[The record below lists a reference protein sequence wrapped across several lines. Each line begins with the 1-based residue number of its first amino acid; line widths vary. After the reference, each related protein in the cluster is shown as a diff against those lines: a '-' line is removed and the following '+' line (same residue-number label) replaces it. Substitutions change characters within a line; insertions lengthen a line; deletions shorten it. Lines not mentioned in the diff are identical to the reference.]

1 MEVKTLLRLIK
12 DDIAHLDG
20 ITDDFFSESL
30 LLSDEIELALV
41 RAKALLRELEL
52 LLKFTVQHDNNSQ
65 LVKLNQEL
73 KVAVKEHENS
83 EQVPLEH
90 PEPEDSKLA
99 GTENLHPKE
108 ISDIEIDNSQ
118 TEEHL
123 DALVEPSES
132 IIDVQESPI
141 VYEEKIDEP
150 VITLGESAESNDDS
164 QNQLI
169 ESVEE
174 STADRKVLTIEVS
187 TVDETMISSDIQD
200 HKEEIIAEEFREVK
214 KTLNET
220 LGEVHQNVNDI
231 HSPDISESE
240 YKILPIN
247 SIWDGIGINDRFLFI
262 RELFA
267 NSSARFET
275 TIAALDKLETIH
287 DAVNYLKMNF
297 KWNKS
302 VASQK
307 FLVLVKRRFTK

>member
-30 LLSDEIELALV
+30 LLSDEVELALV

-52 LLKFTVQHDNNSQ
+52 LLKFTVQHDNSSQ

-90 PEPEDSKLA
+90 PEPEETKLA
-99 GTENLHPKE
+99 DSENLHAEE
-108 ISDIEIDNSQ
+108 IDEVKIDNSQ

-123 DALVEPSES
+123 NALVEPSES
-132 IIDVQESPI
+132 MVEIEERPI
-141 VYEEKIDEP
+141 VYEEKMDEP
-150 VITLGESAESNDDS
+150 ATNFDESAESNNDRS
-164 QNQLI
+164 ELI

-174 STADRKVLTIEVS
+174 TIIDVNVLTIEVS
-187 TVDETMISSDIQD
+187 AVDETVISLDDQD
-200 HKEEIIAEEFREVK
+200 HNEEIIAEEFREVK
-214 KTLNET
+214 KTLNES
-220 LGEVHQNVNDI
+220 LGEAHQMVNDI
-231 HSPDISESE
+231 LSPDISDSG
-240 YKILPIN
+240 YKIHPIN

-262 RELFA
+262 RELFS

-302 VASQK
+302 EASQK